1 MRRVDKPDFRSAS
14 GTGDTLNPPTQSVT
28 WVETA
33 FALLARI
40 AEAGG
45 NASRPI

>member
-28 WVETA
+28 WVETR
-33 FALLARI
+33 FCLSRKNR
-40 AEAGG
+40 GG
-45 NASRPI
+45 WRQR